1 MIDRNQTK
9 RVHSHS
15 MTDKPVKRELPS
27 GLYWRGNTIWYTIRF
42 NGRQYKNSCETDD
55 VKKAERCRNI
65 KLGELHRGEVSG
77 SNEPSSIRINE
88 LLDDLLSYADR
99 KLGEKTAQVYRYSI
113 EAEDGIRRHFGKIKA
128 SKLTTKHTED
138 YRRHRLK
145 VGVTDTTVNR
155 EMAYLRR
162 AFYLGRKRTP
172 PKVFMVPVFDMIS
185 EQNNVRTGFLTAAE
199 YKIILAELP
208 EYLKPLFVVAV
219 NVAIRRGELL
229 KIKWSQVHFEESVI
243 TLNPWETKKHDVRNC
258 PILEGDMRTYL
269 MAAKRYRDK
278 FFPKCQWVFSHNG
291 EQIKSFKNAWERA
304 TARASAKP
312 GGENLKTLR
321 FHDLRRTAI
330 RNMRKAGVPQVVRMK
345 ISGHRT
351 DEMERRY
358 NIVDLDDIKAAKL
371 LMDASHNVATTVME
385 TASQASDLAARIL
398 AMPEERRKLLAA
410 LL

>member
-1 MIDRNQTK
+1 
-9 RVHSHS
+9 
-15 MTDKPVKRELPS
+15 MTDQPLKPELAS
-27 GLYWRGNTIWYTIRF
+27 GLYWRGNIIWCTIRF
-42 NGRQYKNSCETDD
+42 NGRQYKDSCKTDD
-55 VKKAERCRNI
+55 PKKAERCRNI

-77 SNEPSSIRINE
+77 SNEPTSIRINE

-99 KLGEKTAQVYRYSI
+99 KLGQKTAQVYRYSV
-113 EAEDGIRRHFGKIKA
+113 EAENGVRKYFGKVKA

-138 YRRHRLK
+138 YWKYRLSQ
-145 VGVTDTTVNR
+145 GDVTDTTVNR
-155 EMAYLRR
+155 ELSYLRR
-162 AFYLGRKRTP
+162 SFYLGKKRTP
-172 PKVFMVPVFDMIS
+172 PKVFNIPTFDMVT
-185 EQNNVRTGFLTAAE
+185 ERNNVRTGFLSDAE

-219 NVAIRRGELL
+219 NVAIRSGELL

-243 TLNPWETKKHDVRNC
+243 TLNPWETKKHDLCNC

-269 MAAKRYRDK
+269 MVAKQDADG
-278 FFPKCQWVFSHNG
+278 FSPKCPWVFSHDG
-291 EQIKSFKNAWERA
+291 EPIKSFKNAWERA
-304 TARASAKP
+304 TTRASKKP

-321 FHDLRRTAI
+321 FHDLRRTAV

-358 NIVDLDDIKAAKL
+358 NIVDLDDIKEAKR
-371 LMDASHNVATTVME
+371 LMDASQYVAIDATE
-385 TASQASDLAARIL
+385 TASQASELASRIL
-398 AMPEERRKLLAA
+398 ALPEEKRKLLAA